1 MILWAAHLSSA
12 GQRQTPNPSLL
23 SDSLDP
29 SLLPDVGIP
38 DQPFPGLVSHGSRRQ
53 SRGGGGLA
61 AAKLSGLSFWRN
73 VRTSRQHSST
83 GHCPLSTVSNWAVI
97 MPFGAEMEN
106 LDEFPPCSEPTR
118 IYIGQKWSIYKE
130 SCLGTQKLPG
140 YIFGKFDVSLICSCL
155 ETAICRRYT
164 VTAFS
169 KLARR
174 SVFMR
179 TQHIWNWNLTKT
191 AQRYDF
197 PRNA

>member
-1 MILWAAHLSSA
+1 MSVLCSQL
-12 GQRQTPNPSLL
+12 QTPNPSLL
-23 SDSLDP
+23 LDSLDP

-53 SRGGGGLA
+53 ARGGEGLA

-83 GHCPLSTVSNWAVI
+83 GQCPLSAVSSWAVT
-97 MPFGAEMEN
+97 MPFGAEPEN

-118 IYIGQKWSIYKE
+118 IYIVQKWHIYTE
-130 SCLGTQKLPG
+130 SCLGTQRLPG
-140 YIFGKFDVSLICSCL
+140 YSFGKCDVSLICSCL

-164 VTAFS
+164 VALFS

-179 TQHIWNWNLTKT
+179 TQQLKLELDQNCSEVWL
-191 AQRYDF
+191 
-197 PRNA
+197 P